1 MLGIDHAPVDVI
13 DVCEASL
20 RFVRGAAGAK
30 NINLTVDYQCPD
42 TSTLTGDARRTKQIL
57 VNLLSNAVKFTP
69 SGGSVSLTA
78 TLSAEQKL
86 IEFHIAD
93 TGIGIA
99 EELQGKLFK
108 PFVQVDGRLS
118 REYGGT
124 GLGLAL
130 VKQLA
135 VLQGG
140 AVRLKSK
147 LGQGSTFTVSFPLDK
162 RTPAKAVE
170 PKTKAAKAGCSIQGK
185 PRILVAEDHEP
196 NTEVLR
202 SYFKTQ
208 SCEPSFVVDGVEVVN
223 AATDQPPDVII
234 MDVQMPRRDGIEAT
248 KLLRLD
254 PRTAHVPII
263 CLTALAMSGDRQRCL
278 EAGASEY
285 LCKPVDL
292 SALADAI
299 NRLVSAPQR

>member
-1 MLGIDHAPVDVI
+1 VRLGVRVPAPPAAIHADP
-13 DVCEASL
+13 L
-20 RFVRGAAGAK
+20 RLR
-30 NINLTVDYQCPD
+30 
-42 TSTLTGDARRTKQIL
+42 QIL

-69 SGGSVSLTA
+69 SGGSVSLTV
-78 TLSAEQKL
+78 TLSAEQKR

-99 EELQGKLFK
+99 EELQRKLFK

-135 VLQGG
+135 ALQGG

-147 LGQGSTFTVSFPLDK
+147 LGHGSTFTVSFPLGD
-162 RTPAKAVE
+162 RTANRALE
-170 PKTKAAKAGCSIQGK
+170 PTLKAAKPGFWIQGK

-208 SCEPSFVVDGVEVVN
+208 SCEPSFVVDGIEVVN
-223 AATDQPPDVII
+223 AATDRPPDVII

-248 KLLRLD
+248 KLLRMD

-292 SALADAI
+292 PALADAI
-299 NRLVSAPQR
+299 NRLVPTTKR